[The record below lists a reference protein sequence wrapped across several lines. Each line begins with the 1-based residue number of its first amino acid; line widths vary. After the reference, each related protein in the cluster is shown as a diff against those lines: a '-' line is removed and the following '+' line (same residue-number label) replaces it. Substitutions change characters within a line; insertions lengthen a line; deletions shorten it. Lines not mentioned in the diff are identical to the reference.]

1 MTAAAWPADS
11 APERRPLKSLVPYA
25 RNTRIHSREQV
36 KQIAASMKAFGVVWP
51 ALVDEAGEI
60 IAGHG
65 RILAAEFNGWPDYPV
80 IVARGWTPE
89 QIKAYRIADN
99 QLALNASWDAALLG
113 LELADLTEEMRL
125 ITGLAEAEIERLMI
139 GDGKAGLTDPDDAP
153 ELPAEPV
160 TELGDLWLCGKHRLL
175 CGDATAK
182 ADVERLLDGARPG
195 LMVTDPPYGVSYD
208 PTWRD
213 ETGGRFGDGKT
224 KARGKVANDDQ
235 ADWSA
240 AWTLFP
246 GAVAYVWHASLRTGE
261 VSAGLIANGFGLR
274 AQIIWHKS
282 HFTLMRTGYHWQHE
296 PCWYAVRKGQTGR
309 WHGDRT
315 QSTVWDIQGM
325 NPAGRNRDAGN
336 EKTGHGTQKPVECM
350 RRPMLNSSAIGEAVY
365 DPFVG
370 SGTTLIAA
378 EMTSRAALALDIDP
392 AYVDVAV
399 KRWEA
404 FTGDAA
410 HLAGTTS
417 TFDQIA
423 RQRARV
429 AA

>member
-1 MTAAAWPADS
+1 MTAWPADS
-11 APERRPLKSLVPYA
+11 APERRPLASLIPYA
-25 RNTRIHSREQV
+25 RNTRVHSREQV
-36 KQIAASMKAFGVVWP
+36 KQIAASMKQFGVVWP
-51 ALVDEAGEI
+51 ALVDERDEI

-65 RILAAEFNGWPDYPV
+65 RILAAEFNGWRDYPV

-113 LELADLTEEMRL
+113 LELADLSEEMRIL
-125 ITGLAEAEIERLMI
+125 TGLAEAEIERLMV
-139 GDGKAGLTDPDDAP
+139 GEGKAGLTDPDDAP
-153 ELPAEPV
+153 ELPNEPV
-160 TELGDLWLCGKHRLL
+160 TIAGDLWHCGRHRLL
-175 CGDATAK
+175 CGDATSH
-182 ADVERLLDGARPG
+182 ADVERLLDGARPA

-213 ETGGRFGDGKT
+213 DAGGRFGDGKT
-224 KARGKVANDDQ
+224 KARGTVLNDER
-235 ADWSA
+235 ADWSD

-246 GAVAYVWHASLRTGE
+246 GAIAYVWHASLKTGE
-261 VSAGLIANGFGLR
+261 VAAGLIRNGFVMR
-274 AQIIWHKS
+274 AQLIWRKS

-296 PCWYAVRKGQTGR
+296 PCWYAVRKGEKGR

-350 RRPMLNSSAIGEAVY
+350 RRPMLNSSVIGDAIY

-378 EMTSRAALALDIDP
+378 EMTERTALSLDIDP

-399 KRWEA
+399 RRWEA
-404 FTGDAA
+404 FAGRKAT
-410 HLAGTTS
+410 LAGTTS